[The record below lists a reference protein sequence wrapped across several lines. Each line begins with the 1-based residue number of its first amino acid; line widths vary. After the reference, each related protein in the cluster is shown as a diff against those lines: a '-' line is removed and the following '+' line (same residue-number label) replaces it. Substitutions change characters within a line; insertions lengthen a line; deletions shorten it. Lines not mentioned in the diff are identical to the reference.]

1 MEKQKLTYDDLY
13 KWAEEMQQIISEHD
27 IEALRKYLKNYCEDE
42 IKEIHREYKK
52 HILPLEETNILRQE
66 IECIFEY
73 LQIPYIKLE
82 KLNV

>member
-1 MEKQKLTYDDLY
+1 MEKQNFTYDDLVNWS
-13 KWAEEMQQIISEHD
+13 KEMQQMISEHD
-27 IEALRKYLKNYCEDE
+27 IESLRKYLKNYCEDE
-42 IKEIHREYKK
+42 IKDIHREYKK
-52 HILPLEETNILRQE
+52 HILSLDENNILRQE